1 MELKQFLLLIAVF
14 MLVVLL
20 IATIRGE
27 KDKWT
32 NSPIG
37 YFLILALTVFLSY
50 FTFMHYAKSDGK
62 SGYYKNT
69 DYHIFQQEGFRYL
82 KGQIAKLGCDNAD
95 SAVLISGAGNLSL
108 DESLRLS
115 TDHFEL
121 PLYVGDG
128 VVNKHSKDT
137 TVNLKVVNIIKEY
150 AMSNGDSLSIK
161 KNGEPLL
168 TIRFIE
174 FPHKNRFIDCL
185 KKNSKIPDYDS
196 IMFVFSVNGGICD
209 SVVKRSIHKGYN
221 LADLL
226 QEGGTT
232 RLNGDMISLLGSC
245 YLIRDHYTLDAPK
258 INRSDK
264 LYLFADN
271 SLFNDSCKVAVN
283 GNEKINRVDNK
294 VSNLE
299 MNNRYFCYGL
309 GNATSQVY
317 QVKSDENSVFVK
329 YRLPLMYHLPND
341 MIGER
346 KMYLTTCK
354 QDIIDLSGSYDL
366 FYQFNE
372 QLSENS
378 LYESSA
384 VMDFRIDK
392 AGASLNPEYIYTF
405 NHNNP
410 CEPISIIPGQSFE
423 VKSKSCDL
431 DDSKIAQISYV
442 FNIKDMRR
450 NEVYNG
456 AKSMYVWILILLI
469 IVYLIL
475 HYLPKQDGNSMNKWY
490 GIETSVYLVMIAFLT
505 VRLVLLWRLHTF
517 PPIEGVSYKEFGT
530 LTDVSY
536 YNWTLGIIVAILV
549 IRICVLVI
557 QWLVYNGRIT
567 PPNWMDLRQG
577 MADVFEWASDSFW
590 RKCILFVV
598 PFLIYLLLGFLLGR
612 SRMLEV
618 FIKEAL
624 APIIAFVINSVYFT
638 YKVEAESHGDDHDEN
653 VQHTRHFCWFGIILN
668 SISFLGVLLMPKSW
682 IVGMGEQGM
691 FAPMAAMLALWM
703 CIAVFL
709 TENRGTVRRW
719 ALFVVAILGFII
731 VFLHA
736 GIIGKT
742 DMGKKLISQL
752 PFSRIKARMETLV
765 YTPTEM
771 VQAETVEFGGGD
783 LQDILNASSNKWF
796 IDNHLIQRKK
806 LDLHDG
812 DFRLDKDYNQLA
824 VSYSTQTRDV
834 VLLRYIIYEHGKG
847 IVAWLLVI
855 LALLATSVFLLYK
868 REGCDLPMLQMVPL
882 QSVLFLIV
890 FAGFLYL
897 VNLNA
902 VVFVGLDFPFLTMAS
917 KVAPLGLLLPLFAVL
932 FPLNVRNTEDC
943 LEEELTTNER
953 DRNKYIVFGCAIVCV
968 VFFMWKPGRWEKQ
981 RMDKRVKD
989 GKLYAE
995 SFSISMEPL
1004 AVFINN
1010 YLNPEFKDWQ
1020 DKEEEIV
1027 ERENAKQRT
1036 GKKKAAKLKSFKSM
1050 PVASDSIK
1058 MKFEKVLMREMLDKE
1073 LKAYARDFN
1082 DQSHSGDAL
1091 FIKSAFKK
1099 FLNTTLTN
1107 PKNII
1112 HIRKI
1117 KGRFVFVPNKLYYD
1131 MKPMFNDGDK
1141 VDWNGNLLAA
1151 KSSRSL
1157 YFIDKS
1163 ELQKQDASWAIDS
1176 VSRLKKYGLEDK
1188 YKKFLVSDES
1198 LLGWIYQIPAKYCY
1212 QSNDDVFVMMAD
1224 VQKDKT
1230 IHVYPKCDYSTAS
1243 CIKEGFG
1250 LRFFANDIVE
1260 MNGEASRFSLSLSDD
1275 HYFSKRIHY
1284 NGKHQALYPLGN
1296 QFMFAYNFDQ
1306 MLAESYHPHDSLSKQ
1321 PVRIS
1326 LDYCLLDSV
1335 NKYCEKVMRHD
1346 NGYGDGITV
1355 TAVDGYGRIRLL
1367 ADYNPNKVHSTDPN
1381 QEKELRGKM
1390 DEIYLNGDEDAE
1402 RGLLENRN
1410 VFHLHERGPGSTIK
1424 VPFYVALM
1432 TETEKMQWDTM
1443 RMHFPRSIYQKVYTG
1458 KGVERDMVS
1467 RFGKDEVMGFH
1478 TLKDSNGNPIH
1489 GWDEMATEY
1498 SNPAAL
1504 GMLGPSDFIATSNNF
1519 YFSTLLMLGAYDAQE
1534 LNERLGSVL
1543 DVSSQDENVFPKIV
1557 FKDHYYTFK
1566 KHLMGDIQNGPSMN
1580 SHALEDGL
1588 QNWFR
1593 FNVARKK
1600 ETIKYYDREPVE
1612 RLFDPTI
1619 EAEWFN
1625 LNGQYVHS
1633 TKPSL
1638 YRDIDAQIKE
1648 NEFYNNHF
1656 QLTSGSP
1663 LQLDVSPL
1671 NMAEMY
1677 LRVALLNG
1685 SEKNL
1690 LTYNDEAKGVPLT
1703 KDLPYSGFDNLMQK
1717 TVFKGMFKVIEQRKA
1732 GANGT
1737 LSNISTT
1744 NEAKQRVGEE
1754 LKKELKK
1761 KGIVLYGKTG
1771 TAGDEKGNN
1780 YHYAFILANQP
1791 LHKDNIDRSNLK
1803 VYVVYFGYYN
1813 GSKGHYGTRVSR
1825 DEILHQIINSET
1837 FKEYWNSSEPQEQT
1851 INQ

>member
-1 MELKQFLLLIAVF
+1 MELKQFLLLIAGF
-14 MLVVLL
+14 MFVVLL
-20 IATIRGE
+20 IATFRGE
-27 KDKWT
+27 RDRWT

-37 YFLILALTVFLSY
+37 YFLILALGIFLSY
-50 FTFMHYAKSDGK
+50 STFMRYAKSDGK
-62 SGYYKNT
+62 RGYYKNT
-69 DYHIFQQEGFRYL
+69 DYHLFQQEGFRYP
-82 KGQIAKLGCDNAD
+82 KGQTAMLGCDDVD
-95 SAVLISGAGNLSL
+95 SAILISGAGSLSL

-115 TDHFEL
+115 TDRFEL

-128 VVNKHSKDT
+128 VDNDKVR
-137 TVNLKVVNIIKEY
+137 LKVVNIIKEY
-150 AMSNGDSLSIK
+150 AMSNGDSLLIK

-168 TIRFIE
+168 DIRFVE
-174 FPHKNRFIDCL
+174 FPHKKKFIDCF
-185 KKNSKIPDYDS
+185 KKDSKIPDYDS
-196 IMFVFSVNGGICD
+196 IMFVFSVNGRITD
-209 SVVKRSIHKGYN
+209 SVIKRSVHKGYN

-226 QEGGTT
+226 QEGGAT
-232 RLNGDMISLLGSC
+232 RLDGNTLSLFSSC

-258 INRSDK
+258 INKSDK

-271 SLFNDSCKVAVN
+271 SRFNDSCRVTVN
-283 GNEKINRVDNK
+283 GNEIISRVDNR
-294 VSNLE
+294 VSDLE

-317 QVKSDENSVFVK
+317 QVKSNENSVFVN

-341 MIGER
+341 KIGER
-346 KMYLTTCK
+346 KMYLTTSK
-354 QDIIDLSGSYDL
+354 QDIIDLSDSYDL
-366 FYQFNE
+366 FYQFTE

-378 LYESSA
+378 LYEASA
-384 VMDFRIDK
+384 VMDFRVDK
-392 AGASLNPEYIYTF
+392 AGVSLNPEYIYTF
-405 NHNNP
+405 NHNVA
-410 CEPISIIPGQSFE
+410 CESVDIIPGQTFE

-431 DDSKIAQISYV
+431 DDSDIAQVSYV

-456 AKSMYVWILILLI
+456 VKSLYALIFVLLI

-475 HYLPKQDGNSMNKWY
+475 HYSPKRDDNSMNKWY

-536 YNWTLGIIVAILV
+536 YKWTLYTIVAILV
-549 IRICVLVI
+549 IRICVLDI
-557 QWLVYNGRIT
+557 QWLVYNGKIT
-567 PPNWMDLRQG
+567 SPYWMNLRQG
-577 MADVFEWASDSFW
+577 MDDVFDRASYSFW
-590 RKCILFVV
+590 RKGILYVV
-598 PFLIYLLLGFLLGR
+598 PFFIYLLFGFLLGR

-638 YKVEAESHGDDHDEN
+638 YKVEVESNYDEHDEI
-653 VQHTRHFCWFGIILN
+653 VIYTRHFCWWGIVLN

-691 FAPMAAMLALWM
+691 FAPMAAVLVLWV
-703 CIAVFL
+703 CIAAFL
-709 TENRGTVRRW
+709 TENKKTVRRW
-719 ALFVVAILGFII
+719 AFFVVAILGFVI

-742 DMGKKLISQL
+742 DMGKKLVSHFPI
-752 PFSRIKARMETLV
+752 SRIKARMETLV

-771 VQAETVEFGGGD
+771 VQNETVEFGGED

-812 DFRLDKDYNQLA
+812 TFRLDKDYNQLA

-847 IVAWLLVI
+847 IVALLIVI
-855 LALLATSVFLLYK
+855 LVLLATSIFLLYK
-868 REGCDLPMLQMVPL
+868 RDGRDLPMLQMVPL
-882 QSVLFLIV
+882 QSILFLIV

-917 KVAPLGLLLPLFAVL
+917 TVAPLGLLLPLFAML
-932 FPLNVRNTEDC
+932 FPLNLCNTEDC
-943 LEEELTTNER
+943 LEEEMTYNNER
-953 DRNKYIVFGCAIVCV
+953 DRNKFFVMVCAIIFVA
-968 VFFMWKPGRWEKQ
+968 FFLWKPSNWEKQ
-981 RMDKRVKD
+981 RMDKRAKE

-995 SFSISMEPL
+995 TFSISMEPL

-1010 YLNPEFKDWQ
+1010 YLNPEFKEWQ
-1020 DKEEEIV
+1020 DKDKE
-1027 ERENAKQRT
+1027 
-1036 GKKKAAKLKSFKSM
+1036 SFKSISIT
-1050 PVASDSIK
+1050 SDNL
-1058 MKFEKVLMREMLDKE
+1058 KVELNEVLTGGMLEKE

-1082 DQSHSGDAL
+1082 DQSHIGDTL
-1091 FIKSAFKK
+1091 FIKSAFNK

-1107 PKNII
+1107 PKNLI
-1112 HIRKI
+1112 HIRK
-1117 KGRFVFVPNKLYYD
+1117 KEHRFVFAINKLYYD
-1131 MKPMFNDGDK
+1131 MKPMFDNGEK
-1141 VDWNGNLLAA
+1141 VDWNGDLLAA

-1157 YFIDKS
+1157 YFVDKS
-1163 ELQKQDASWAIDS
+1163 EFGQKQNTWTIDT
-1176 VSRLKKYGLEDK
+1176 VSRLRKYGLESK
-1188 YKKFLVSDES
+1188 YKKFLVSNES

-1230 IHVYPKCDYSTAS
+1230 ICVYPNSDYSTES
-1243 CIKEGFG
+1243 CIKENFG

-1260 MNGEASRFSLSLSDD
+1260 MNGEASRFSLSLSDN

-1284 NGKHQALYPLGN
+1284 NGKHQALYPLGS

-1306 MLAESYHPHDSLSKQ
+1306 MLAESYHPDSSLSKQ
-1321 PVRIS
+1321 PIRIS

-1335 NKYCEKVMRHD
+1335 NKYCEQVMRHD

-1355 TAVDGYGRIRLL
+1355 TAVDGNGRIRLL
-1367 ADYNPNKVHSTDPN
+1367 ADYNPNKVLSTDPN
-1381 QEKELRGKM
+1381 QEKELRKKM
-1390 DEIYLNGDEDAE
+1390 DEIYLNGDEVAE

-1432 TETEKMQWDTM
+1432 TETEKVPWDTL
-1443 RMHFPRSIYQKVYTG
+1443 RIYFPKSLCQSVTTNHSDPKKRKP
-1458 KGVERDMVS
+1458 RDMVS
-1467 RFGKDEVMGFH
+1467 RFGRDEVEGFH
-1478 TLKDSNGNPIH
+1478 SLIDPNGNKVH

-1519 YFSTLLMLGAYDAQE
+1519 YFGTLLMLGAYDAQE
-1534 LNERLGSVL
+1534 LNDRLNSVL
-1543 DVSSQDENVFPKIV
+1543 DVSSESEVVFPKIV
-1557 FKDHYYTFK
+1557 LENRYYTFK
-1566 KHLMGDIQNGPSMN
+1566 KHLMQNVQNGPNMN
-1580 SHALEDGL
+1580 SRALEDGL

-1600 ETIKYYDREPVE
+1600 ENIKYYDREPVE
-1612 RLFDPTI
+1612 RLFGPTI

-1638 YRDIDAQIKE
+1638 YRDINAQTIEKT
-1648 NEFYNNHF
+1648 FYDNHF

-1685 SEKNL
+1685 SEENL
-1690 LTYNDEAKGVPLT
+1690 LTYNDEAKGVPVT
-1703 KDLPYSGFDNLMQK
+1703 KDLPYSGFANLMQK
-1717 TVFKGMFKVIEQRKA
+1717 TVFNGMFKVIEQRKTY
-1732 GANGT
+1732 ANGT
-1737 LSNISTT
+1737 LSNSGD
-1744 NEAKQRVGEE
+1744 EAKDRVGRTLKNE
-1754 LKKELKK
+1754 LRE
-1761 KGIVLYGKTG
+1761 KGIFLYGKTG

-1780 YHYAFILANQP
+1780 YHYAFVLANEP
-1791 LHKDNIDRSNLK
+1791 LHKNNIDRSKLK

-1813 GSKGHYGTRVSR
+1813 GTKDHYGTRDSR
-1825 DEILHQIINSET
+1825 DRILHQIINSET
-1837 FKEYWNSSEPQEQT
+1837 FKEYWNSSELQEQT
-1851 INQ
+1851 TNQ